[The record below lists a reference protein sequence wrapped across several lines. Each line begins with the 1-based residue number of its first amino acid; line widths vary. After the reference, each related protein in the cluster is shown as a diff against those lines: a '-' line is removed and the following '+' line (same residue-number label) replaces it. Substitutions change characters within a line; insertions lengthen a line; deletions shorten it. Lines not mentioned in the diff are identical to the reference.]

1 MAKPK
6 FTLYKHIKIGGRWR
20 YARAAVAANNKVKPH
35 VVIIDG
41 EEQTHEGG
49 SYCVRNGD
57 SWPDV
62 GNDPAEAFRQRTKL
76 LEGLGAQPEPVAATV
91 GTPLREAA
99 DTYFRNL
106 EAQGKDHKTIRS
118 YHTGVDPF
126 VELVTSSTKTH
137 PKSRTYVEEV
147 DKQDMND
154 FMGWMRKQ
162 PVPVRMHS
170 NPSRTMA
177 NKVLYVAI
185 FLKAFGRT
193 RLLHKKEY
201 PRYHEKKIVA
211 HPESELDLLYSHADP
226 EETFLLDFFIG
237 SMARNNEAANC
248 KYTDLSG
255 TTLTLYGKQHKTRT
269 VEISQRLAD
278 SIAARRNSSKSELL
292 FPNRVGKPDTKM
304 CRSLQNLAKRAGAKF
319 HTELHKLR
327 KTGAS
332 RRYLSG
338 VGLPTLMLEL
348 GHESLATTQKY
359 LADVRREDEIK
370 KAVADADYIPK
381 LKIMRTGT

>member
-1 MAKPK
+1 MTYDDLRNVAV
-6 FTLYKHIKIGGRWR
+6 LYQLLHRLESDIEGRI
-20 YARAAVAANNKVKPH
+20 AR
-35 VVIIDG
+35 
-41 EEQTHEGG
+41 
-49 SYCVRNGD
+49 RL
-57 SWPDV
+57 
-62 GNDPAEAFRQRTKL
+62 AEL
-76 LEGLGAQPEPVAATV
+76 
-91 GTPLREAA
+91 A
-99 DTYFRNL
+99 DTL
-106 EAQGKDHKTIRS
+106 SD
-118 YHTGVDPF
+118 
-126 VELVTSSTKTH
+126 
-137 PKSRTYVEEV
+137 
-147 DKQDMND
+147 
-154 FMGWMRKQ
+154 
-162 PVPVRMHS
+162 
-170 NPSRTMA
+170 
-177 NKVLYVAI
+177 
-185 FLKAFGRT
+185 
-193 RLLHKKEY
+193 
-201 PRYHEKKIVA
+201 
-211 HPESELDLLYSHADP
+211 
-226 EETFLLDFFIG
+226 ETAL
-237 SMARNNEAANC
+237 MARNNEAANC

-381 LKIMRTGT
+381 LKIVRTGT